1 MSSSRAAHSPRI
13 RAEKTEAHL
22 VHQLVA
28 CIRSQVETT
37 DTVNRTLRAILCAP
51 EPEEP
56 EMPQSIKGMVARMR
70 RVSWHNER
78 MAEQLARV
86 TVHDHTRAHWMH
98 TQADAVSLHWCSTCN
113 QHLCASCANICSV
126 VHDAHLK

>member
-1 MSSSRAAHSPRI
+1 
-13 RAEKTEAHL
+13 
-22 VHQLVA
+22 
-28 CIRSQVETT
+28 
-37 DTVNRTLRAILCAP
+37 
-51 EPEEP
+51 
-56 EMPQSIKGMVARMR
+56 MPQSIKGMVARMR

-98 TQADAVSLHWCSTCN
+98 AHADAASLHWCSTCN

-126 VHDAHLK
+126 VHDALPK